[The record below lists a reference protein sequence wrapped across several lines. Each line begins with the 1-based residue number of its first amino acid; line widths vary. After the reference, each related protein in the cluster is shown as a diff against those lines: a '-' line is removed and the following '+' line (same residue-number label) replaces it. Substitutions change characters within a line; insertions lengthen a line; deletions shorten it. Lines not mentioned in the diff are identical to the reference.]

1 MHVRIT
7 RGRFDPARA
16 EDVKDLT
23 GDVAAAIKTLPGFVA
38 YTGGLDRAAGT
49 LVAISTW
56 QDEEA
61 ANFSREQLGD
71 VLSRILELAQ
81 LEAPD
86 IYEVVVTA

>member
-16 EDVKDLT
+16 EDVQNVTD
-23 GDVAAAIKTLPGFVA
+23 DVAAAIKGLPGFVA

-56 QDEEA
+56 KDEEA
-61 ANFSREQLGD
+61 AHFSREALGD
-71 VLSRILELAQ
+71 VLTRVVELAQ
-81 LEAPD
+81 LEAPE

>member
-7 RGRFDPARA
+7 RGQFDPARA
-16 EDVKDLT
+16 EDVQNVTD
-23 GDVAAAIKTLPGFVA
+23 DVAAALKALPGFVS

-61 ANFSREQLGD
+61 AKFSREQLGD
-71 VLSRILELAQ
+71 VLSRVLELAQ
-81 LEAPD
+81 LEAPEF
-86 IYEVVVTA
+86 YEVVITA